1 MRRRRRARRHSAPRE
16 DPHPPPST
24 RDEHSG
30 VPTCPAAAD
39 ELGAVPTAQPA
50 GIPATAWA
58 ALDAVDLVAELQ
70 NPVPTLQDVPP
81 FMRAAVRGALVTAL
95 SRLRS
100 DYATATAGDYAAT
113 SRAWNLFLLSPRM
126 LLARPA
132 HQGADGRAELLERA
146 TAFDR
151 GDWLQLLEAA
161 RAHRRQAVARPTVEA
176 EALETGKRDRAC
188 AKVRM
193 GELTRARRVL
203 TASELAPGDE
213 ATFRALTD
221 PFRRPPEPRA
231 AIPAEALQRRRRW
244 LQRSATHAGEA
255 QQAFPACAL
264 SI

>member
-1 MRRRRRARRHSAPRE
+1 
-16 DPHPPPST
+16 
-24 RDEHSG
+24 
-30 VPTCPAAAD
+30 
-39 ELGAVPTAQPA
+39 
-50 GIPATAWA
+50 
-58 ALDAVDLVAELQ
+58 
-70 NPVPTLQDVPP
+70 
-81 FMRAAVRGALVTAL
+81 
-95 SRLRS
+95 
-100 DYATATAGDYAAT
+100 
-113 SRAWNLFLLSPRM
+113 M

-231 AIPAEALQRRRRW
+231 AIPAEALQRRRRGGAAGLSGMRAEHLKLL
-244 LQRSATHAGEA
+244 LQDLTSVDLLAETATRLARA
-255 QQAFPACAL
+255 QVPADIADGL
-264 SI
+264 ARTRLTAVRKTDGGVRGIATGDSFRRLVSRTLAK